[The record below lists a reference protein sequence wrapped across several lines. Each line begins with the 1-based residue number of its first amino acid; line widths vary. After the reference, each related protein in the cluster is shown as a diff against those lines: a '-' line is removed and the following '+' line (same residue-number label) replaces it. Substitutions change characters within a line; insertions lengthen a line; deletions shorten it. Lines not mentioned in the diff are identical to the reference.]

1 MRVRSYLNI
10 KSKYLAIDDFSRPV
24 FPSKTPSSLLTFEQ
38 NQLLDWPLENILT
51 RLDLAISDATITTR
65 KSLYHSR

>member
-38 NQLLDWPLENILT
+38 NQLLDWPLENVLMKV
-51 RLDLAISDATITTR
+51 LFF
-65 KSLYHSR
+65 